1 MPQVESFKDRFLVK
15 SGQKLVSVSENEIAY
30 FLSQDKLTYLL
41 THAGNK
47 YVVDYTLDDLDALL
61 NPKLFFRLNR
71 QVFASLQSINSV
83 HTYFNGKLKIDVTPK
98 YADELIVSRERA
110 SDFKAWLG
118 A

>member
-1 MPQVESFKDRFLVK
+1 
-15 SGQKLVSVSENEIAY
+15 
-30 FLSQDKLTYLL
+30 L

-110 SDFKAWLG
+110 PDFKAWLG